1 MLRKKRK
8 GYVDINQTHGKDSD
22 NEKGKVTVNEEN
34 DKHKSA
40 SKSFQSSENTDSKD
54 LVVSSKMAN
63 DGRQTE
69 SMTKRHQSQPMQASL
84 TKSRDTLT
92 DLKSDEIKCFESSSI
107 FPESKKEQSYDK
119 THRKESTLIFPV
131 DVDFYGS
138 LSVDGGSEEVRT
150 QFFLILSIKNV
161 CSSILYYLYHLNLF
175 TLIVNCQSYMFDN
188 FSINLIEL
196 QMYRNAGIYN
206 L

>member
-1 MLRKKRK
+1 MVLRKKRK

-22 NEKGKVTVNEEN
+22 SENGKVTVNEGN
-34 DKHKSA
+34 DKNKTA

-63 DGRQTE
+63 EGRQTE

-107 FPESKKEQSYDK
+107 FPESKKEHSYDN
-119 THRKESTLIFPV
+119 TRRKESTLIFPV

-150 QFFLILSIKNV
+150 QFFLILSIKKCLFFNSLLSV
-161 CSSILYYLYHLNLF
+161 PFESIY
-175 TLIVNCQSYMFDN
+175 TDCQL
-188 FSINLIEL
+188 SI
-196 QMYRNAGIYN
+196 IYV
-206 L
+206 

>member
-22 NEKGKVTVNEEN
+22 NEKGKVTVNKEN

-63 DGRQTE
+63 EGRQTE

-107 FPESKKEQSYDK
+107 FPESKKEHSYDK
-119 THRKESTLIFPV
+119 TRRKEKESTLIFPV

-150 QFFLILSIKNV
+150 QFFLILSIKKCLFFNSLLSV
-161 CSSILYYLYHLNLF
+161 PFESIY
-175 TLIVNCQSYMFDN
+175 TDCQL
-188 FSINLIEL
+188 SI
-196 QMYRNAGIYN
+196 IYV
-206 L
+206 

>member
-1 MLRKKRK
+1 MVLRKKRK

-40 SKSFQSSENTDSKD
+40 SKSLQSSENTDSKD
-54 LVVSSKMAN
+54 LVVSSKLAN
-63 DGRQTE
+63 EGRQTE
-69 SMTKRHQSQPMQASL
+69 SMTKRHQSQLMQANL
-84 TKSRDTLT
+84 TKSCDTLT

-150 QFFLILSIKNV
+150 QFFLILCIKKCLFFNSLLSVPFESIYTD
-161 CSSILYYLYHLNLF
+161 CQLSI
-175 TLIVNCQSYMFDN
+175 
-188 FSINLIEL
+188 
-196 QMYRNAGIYN
+196 IYV
-206 L
+206 